1 LIYFV
6 LLFAT
11 KVGSTAFTKYP
22 TNGVFRNEDENTPQ
36 VGYSKKSASSI
47 FVKKRCKFAK
57 TKIKTK

>member
-22 TNGVFRNEDENTPQ
+22 PSGVFCNEDKNTPL
-36 VGYSKKSASSI
+36 VGCSKKNASSI